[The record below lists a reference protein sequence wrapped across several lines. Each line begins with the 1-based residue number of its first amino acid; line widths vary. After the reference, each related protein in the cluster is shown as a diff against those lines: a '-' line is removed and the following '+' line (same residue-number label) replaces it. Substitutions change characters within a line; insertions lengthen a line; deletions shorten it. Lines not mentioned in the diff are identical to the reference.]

1 MDSISTLAIETSCD
15 DTSVGIVRFDG
26 QTFRADTLLAY
37 SQIQEHQ
44 RFGGVVPELA
54 YRLHSEKI
62 IGILE
67 AIGKPALE
75 AVDCISVTTHPGLPG
90 SLLVGKTVG
99 NMLA

>member
-1 MDSISTLAIETSCD
+1 MAHISTLAIETSCD
-15 DTSVGIVRFDG
+15 DTSVGIVHFDG
-26 QTFRADTLLAY
+26 QTFWADPLLAY
-37 SQIQEHQ
+37 SQIQDHQ
-44 RFGGVVPELA
+44 RFGGVVPEVA

-62 IGILE
+62 LGILQT
-67 AIGKPALE
+67 IGRPALE